1 MSISSSI
8 FQKPCPACAAIV
20 SVSAARCDCGHD
32 FESSAHPLS
41 TLETTLR
48 DEELYESY
56 LAARAEQARQAA
68 RTADEALANDG
79 TNPELA
85 SAASLAREVAISIA
99 GDLAEQQKKLAG
111 IRNTMHETGQTTT
124 TDLLAISYVKEK
136 PAPPRPAIAP
146 GAPMMRPVSAAD
158 VTPKAPTWSATA
170 TQKAAAVLATLKSAK
185 ARETDARAR
194 QHAATAKEKK
204 QKVANNPSPFQPQ
217 PAAASTASTVAPPA
231 FRKEQAARAEK
242 ITQALRPADS
252 KDCPNCTSSVP
263 LGTTRCRCGFAF
275 DTSGRD
281 LPSLTLCTGDFTA
294 LRDSLK
300 LNLR

>member
-8 FQKPCPACAAIV
+8 FQKPCPACAASV
-20 SVSAARCDCGHD
+20 SVSATRCDCGHD
-32 FESSAHPLS
+32 FESSAHTQS

-48 DEELYESY
+48 EEELYESY

-85 SAASLAREVAISIA
+85 SAAALAREVAISID
-99 GDLAEQQKKLAG
+99 GDLSEQRKKLAG
-111 IRNTMHETGQTTT
+111 IRNAMHEKGQAATP
-124 TDLLAISYVKEK
+124 DLHAIYNVTEE
-136 PAPPRPAIAP
+136 PAPPRPVITSDT
-146 GAPMMRPVSAAD
+146 PMMRPVSTTD

-185 ARETDARAR
+185 ARETNARAR
-194 QHAATAKEKK
+194 QHAATTKEKK
-204 QKVANNPSPFQPQ
+204 QKLENNPSPLQSKS
-217 PAAASTASTVAPPA
+217 AAASITSTAAPPA
-231 FRKEQAARAEK
+231 FRQEQAARAEK
-242 ITQALRPADS
+242 ITQALRSADS